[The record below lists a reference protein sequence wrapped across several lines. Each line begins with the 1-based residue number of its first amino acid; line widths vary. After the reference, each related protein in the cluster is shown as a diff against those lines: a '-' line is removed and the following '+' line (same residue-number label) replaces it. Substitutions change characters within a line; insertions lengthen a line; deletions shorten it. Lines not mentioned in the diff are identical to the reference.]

1 MAVRR
6 SDKEIALSLI
16 QSGSVRRTAEALGIS
31 ERSVFARKKT
41 QSFRNTYNELL
52 DDMLS
57 AVTGRLQA
65 GALAAVNALIDIVCN
80 TETNDQTRAHAAV
93 SLLSNLLKFREATDI
108 VRRLEALE
116 AQQNE
121 NN

>member
-6 SDKEIALSLI
+6 SDKEIALTLI
-16 QSGSVRRTAEALGIS
+16 HTGSVRRTAEALGIS
-31 ERSVFARKKT
+31 ERSVYARKKK

-65 GALAAVNALIDIVCN
+65 GALAAVDTLIDVVCN
-80 TETNDQTRAHAAV
+80 VEMNDQTRAHAAV
-93 SLLSNLLKFREATDI
+93 SILSDLLKFRKTTDI
-108 VRRLEALE
+108 IPRLEALE
-116 AQQNE
+116 AQQND
-121 NN
+121 N